1 MATTCL
7 KKDLQSGHFHKG
19 ANENGKRWGREGEVR
34 MRLLLCQEKLVIY
47 KTDKKKNFQPPP
59 PPQPHKFQRN
69 ALVGRLHHP
78 IMENLPPHL

>member
-47 KTDKKKNFQPPP
+47 KTDKKKEFPTTPPP
-59 PPQPHKFQRN
+59 PTT
-69 ALVGRLHHP
+69 
-78 IMENLPPHL
+78 

>member
-19 ANENGKRWGREGEVR
+19 ANENGKRWGGEGKVR

-47 KTDKKKNFQPPP
+47 KTDKKKEFPTTPPP
-59 PPQPHKFQRN
+59 HYINSSEMP
-69 ALVGRLHHP
+69 
-78 IMENLPPHL
+78 E